1 MPAAPFTDAEL
12 EYLASQ
18 QLGRLA
24 TMTPDGRLQV
34 KPVMF
39 WYNAAEET
47 IDVGGHNLGGTRKY
61 ANVQANGIAAF
72 VIDDML
78 SANPLRLRGIE
89 IRGNA
94 EALAEQQP
102 EPAASAAKSSGSG
115 RVAWSAGESTLP
127 SREYSAAPDAIAVP
141 SDVRGR
147 PGHRVYLP
155 RRSGVMTQCQEE
167 APSAR
172 AVS

>member
-102 EPAASAAKSSGSG
+102 EPAGFG
-115 RVAWSAGESTLP
+115 REII
-127 SREYSAAPDAIAVP
+127 RI
-141 SDVRGR
+141 R
-147 PGHRVYLP
+147 P
-155 RRSGVMTQCQEE
+155 RRVVCWGIDAAEPGIFGGPGRHSRTV
-167 APSAR
+167 
-172 AVS
+172 